1 MTSREITIKKSLM
14 KNQMEK
20 KLLNIMDV
28 SNLTTSRDKSIMLKE
43 VTTPFQPR
51 AWILCVSISQLIFI
65 NQFLLIV
72 GYEFTHKPDLFNST
86 TLGRA
91 AAAQM
96 ASGTMRST
104 TGPLASMKVTDA
116 CATVAK
122 NINPTQHW

>member
-1 MTSREITIKKSLM
+1 
-14 KNQMEK
+14 MEK
-20 KLLNIMDV
+20 KLSNIMDV

-43 VTTPFQPR
+43 VTTLFQPK
-51 AWILCVSISQLIFI
+51 AWILCVSITQTILL
-65 NQFLLIV
+65 NLFLLIV

>member
-20 KLLNIMDV
+20 KLSNIMDV

-43 VTTPFQPR
+43 VTTPFQPK
-51 AWILCVSISQLIFI
+51 AWILCVSIPQTILL
-65 NQFLLIV
+65 NLFLLIV